1 MFGIKSKQ
9 QSVYVVLFCDDTGWE
24 QIRSIHSNK
33 AAADLAHDK
42 IRNSLVESYLA
53 EAEDGTGG
61 LSQREGFVE
70 VIEHVL
76 LN

>member
-24 QIRSIHSNK
+24 QIRGIYSNK
-33 AAADLAHDK
+33 AAADLAHDQ
-42 IRNSLVESYLA
+42 IRQTLVENY
-53 EAEDGTGG
+53 EYGTAG

-76 LN
+76 H